1 MKELFTMW
9 KNVRMILLVAL
20 CAAVYAAVL
29 IAFKAGI
36 VLIPGITE
44 VRPANLLPI
53 VFSLLFGPAAAWGTA
68 IGNLIGDVFGG
79 TLGLGSFFGFIGNF
93 FLGYVPYKIWGHLGP
108 LSSGEEPRMRTWRQW
123 LEFVV
128 ISFISAA
135 VCAVIISWGVD
146 LLGLVPFSIL
156 STIITS
162 NNTAAH
168 IIGGLLLLLV
178 WGRVK
183 AIGLYWKD
191 AMDPRDIA
199 KPIAPAIGSLLLVI
213 GGVVGWIVV
222 AFLLPPAM
230 AIPIGAIFVVATLV
244 PLILL

>member
-1 MKELFTMW
+1 MW

-20 CAAVYAAVL
+20 CAAVYAAAL
-29 IAFKAGI
+29 IVFKAGI

-68 IGNLIGDVFGG
+68 IGNLIGDFFG
-79 TLGLGSFFGFIGNF
+79 TLTLGSFFGFIGNF
-93 FLGYVPYKIWGHLGP
+93 FLGYVPYKVWGNLGP

-128 ISFISAA
+128 ISLVSAA
-135 VCAVIISWGVD
+135 ACAVIISWGVD
-146 LLGLVPFSIL
+146 LLGMVPFKVL

-162 NNTAAH
+162 NDTIGH
-168 IIGGLLLLLV
+168 IVGGILLLLI
-178 WGRVK
+178 WDRVK
-183 AIGLYWKD
+183 RIGLYWKEVM
-191 AMDPRDIA
+191 APEDIA
-199 KPIAPAIGSLLLVI
+199 KPVAPKLGSLLLVI
-213 GGVVGWIVV
+213 GGVVGWIVG

-230 AIPIGAIFVVATLV
+230 AVPIGAIFFVATLV
-244 PLILL
+244 PLFLL